1 MRPDGYVR
9 VDDLLKIPKM
19 REMNFDMLEQIVK
32 ADNKSRYNLIHEP
45 DKAVGSPSQ
54 IWWIRANQGHSMKTV
69 VLDLQPIQSPADI
82 PTGLA
87 VHGTSRK
94 AWDIICEQGLSKM
107 SRNHI
112 HLAQGVPGSGVIS
125 GMRSSSSIFIF
136 VDIQKALAAGIR
148 FYLSDN
154 GVVLTDGDE
163 KGFLSPQF
171 FARVET
177 AKREPL
183 PGWEG
188 AGPIQLLNQD
198 KVDVEQVEQEIEVPE
213 GSSSQPSSSERKVE
227 KTETLLL

>member
-1 MRPDGYVR
+1 
-9 VDDLLKIPKM
+9 
-19 REMNFDMLEQIVK
+19 
-32 ADNKSRYNLIHEP
+32 
-45 DKAVGSPSQ
+45 
-54 IWWIRANQGHSMKTV
+54 
-69 VLDLQPIQSPADI
+69 
-82 PTGLA
+82 
-87 VHGTSRK
+87 
-94 AWDIICEQGLSKM
+94 M

-125 GMRSSSSIFIF
+125 GQCIPVIMECFLSGSCAASCLGMRSSSSILIF